1 LRRASGVDCQ
11 RIYYAKGLIDDYFVK
26 HIKRRRFTL
35 DDVLWFPKDHYEMK
49 RMYERLT
56 EGRSE
61 QQENAS
67 WKNKKLGLKY
77 GSFNLDEYLSN
88 SLTVKGPTQSP
99 C

>member
-1 LRRASGVDCQ
+1 MVYVDCQ
-11 RIYYAKGLIDDYFVK
+11 RIYYAKGSIDDYFVK
-26 HIKRRRFTL
+26 HIKRRSFTR
-35 DDVLWFPKDHYEMK
+35 DDVLWFSKDHYEMK

-61 QQENAS
+61 QRENAR

-77 GSFNLDEYLSN
+77 GSFYLSN
-88 SLTVKGPTQSP
+88 SLTIKGPTQSP